1 MDFHWESSGLPCLT
15 VMVFNAVMS
24 EPIRIALK
32 KICQLEMRY
41 SVGFSK
47 ELMYFFFTL
56 AFIKLPH

>member
-1 MDFHWESSGLPCLT
+1 MDFHWESSGVSYLTLT
-15 VMVFNAVMS
+15 VFNDVVS

-47 ELMYFFFTL
+47 ELMCFFTL